1 MVFSIEYGSHITFD
15 TVYKAKEANIYI
27 VSLPPHTSRTLQPLD
42 VGVYGPAKK
51 VWYKILQRFYR
62 KSTQQ
67 TSKPAFPTLLKE
79 LYKEAFIKNLTTLSG
94 FNKYGLCPLDKQ
106 RVPKFKI
113 KPLINI
119 DPCKQQYTN
128 TRWQ

>member
-27 VSLPPHTSRTLQPLD
+27 VFHHILLAPCSHWMLGSMVQL
-42 VGVYGPAKK
+42 KK
-51 VWYKILQRFYR
+51 FDTRFCKGFTGSQRNR
-62 KSTQQ
+62 HQ
-67 TSKPAFPTLLKE
+67 KPAFPTLLKE

-94 FNKYGLCPLDKQ
+94 FNKYGSCPLDKQ

-119 DPCKQQYTN
+119 DPCKEQYTN